1 MEESGR
7 LGFRKSRP
15 DDRSEEER
23 QQVVGNAPRLWLYL
37 VKNGY
42 RVTYLSLAAPDDP
55 SKVDT
60 TNWDTL

>member
-1 MEESGR
+1 VEESGR

-23 QQVVGNAPRLWLYL
+23 QQVVGNAPRHL

-42 RVTYLSLAAPDDP
+42 RVTYLSLAALDDP

>member
-1 MEESGR
+1 VEGSGR

-23 QQVVGNAPRLWLYL
+23 QQVVGNTPRLWRYL
-37 VKNGY
+37 VKNGC
-42 RVTYLSLAAPDDP
+42 RVTYLSLAALDDP
-55 SKVDT
+55 GKVDT